1 MVVCVGTNNR
11 RVTFAV
17 IILGIKTSYM
27 YKPMRLYSEWGG
39 GGVLLEDF
47 LQMIFGGLI
56 FGGGGSRGGYYQ
68 NIKQFMV
75 CPLQGV
81 ELVINAQS
89 K

>member
-1 MVVCVGTNNR
+1 
-11 RVTFAV
+11 
-17 IILGIKTSYM
+17 
-27 YKPMRLYSEWGG
+27 
-39 GGVLLEDF
+39 
-47 LQMIFGGLI
+47 MIFGGLI

>member
-39 GGVLLEDF
+39 GG
-47 LQMIFGGLI
+47 
-56 FGGGGSRGGYYQ
+56 YYW
-68 NIKQFMV
+68 KTF
-75 CPLQGV
+75 C
-81 ELVINAQS
+81 